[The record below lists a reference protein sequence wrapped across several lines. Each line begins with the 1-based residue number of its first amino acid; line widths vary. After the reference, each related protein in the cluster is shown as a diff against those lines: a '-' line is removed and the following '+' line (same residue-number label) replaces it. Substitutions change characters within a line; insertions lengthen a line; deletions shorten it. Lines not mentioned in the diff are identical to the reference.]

1 MVISSHVSRCAAVAL
16 TGFTAL
22 SLAACGSS
30 STPSPSSSSSTA
42 STSSSQ
48 SSPSSTSASPTPGAA
63 GPGGK
68 DAGKDKAFG
77 LIGSVSGGTVT
88 LTGPHGPATV
98 DVTPSTHVTQ
108 LVPGQLTDVTAG
120 ECVMVRPTKDSGG
133 PPTVTAAAV
142 LVRAAGNGECGHPGG
157 GHGRGVVGAVASVN
171 GSSIVLTTADNAQTT
186 VTVTPTTRYGKL
198 NPADTS
204 AIATGQCL
212 AARGTKDGSGNL
224 QATTVNLRP
233 AHNGQCGGGRHQGG

>member
-30 STPSPSSSSSTA
+30 STPSPSSSGSTA
-42 STSSSQ
+42 STSSSP
-48 SSPSSTSASPTPGAA
+48 SSPASTSASPTPEAA

-68 DAGKDKAFG
+68 DAGRDKAFG

-98 DVTPSTHVTQ
+98 DVNPSTHVTQ
-108 LVPGQLTDVTAG
+108 LVSGQLTDVTAG

-157 GHGRGVVGAVASVN
+157 GHGRGVVGAVGSVN

-204 AIATGQCL
+204 AITTGQCL

-224 QATTVNLRP
+224 QATAVNLRP
-233 AHNGQCGGGRHQGG
+233 ANNGQCGGGRHKGG